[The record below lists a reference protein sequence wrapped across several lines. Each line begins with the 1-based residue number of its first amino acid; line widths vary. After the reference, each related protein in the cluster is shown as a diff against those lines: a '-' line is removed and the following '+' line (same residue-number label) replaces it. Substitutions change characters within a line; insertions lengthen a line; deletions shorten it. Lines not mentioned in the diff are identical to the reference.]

1 MGVPTEWWAGLPLLR
16 DAAPVL
22 QLSVVSCRRAHPAGA
37 TCIHSTGSTRSFLDC
52 LQVRD
57 FLLRRMAAA
66 TGGQADGRDIEE
78 QRKRQLEELLQQT
91 EVTPQQLQELLS
103 RAQLPAAQWKAVQ
116 RSMGLA
122 EQRQGVCYDLPQQG
136 GEALAAA
143 ATTSERAQL
152 STASLDGERFAAT
165 LHQLVWHNPKFA
177 EGQVGQQGPAE
188 GA

>member
-1 MGVPTEWWAGLPLLR
+1 M
-16 DAAPVL
+16 
-22 QLSVVSCRRAHPAGA
+22 
-37 TCIHSTGSTRSFLDC
+37 
-52 LQVRD
+52 RD

-66 TGGQADGRDIEE
+66 TGRQAGGSDGEE
-78 QRKRQLEELLQQT
+78 QRKRRLGELLQQT
-91 EVTPQQLQELLS
+91 EVSPQQLQELLS

-152 STASLDGERFAAT
+152 SAASLDGERFAAT

-177 EGQVGQQGPAE
+177 EGQVGQQGWQRVHEPAQLC
-188 GA
+188 